1 MSAATRLFASD
12 PHVDT
17 GNALHRFGS
26 EPASYEDLAERFRPI
41 FKKIAEGAVAR
52 EQSRTLAFEAVA
64 WLREAGFGALRVP
77 QAHGGLGAT
86 LPQTF
91 RLLIELGEAD
101 SNLPQIFRAHFAFV
115 EERLNSK
122 DEADRQRWFSL
133 IVEGALFGAAMAEK
147 TEGTETTVTL
157 TKDGARWILD
167 GYKYYST
174 GTIYSSWIVAVA
186 LEGTEYVSLAVP
198 ATAKGVTIEDDWDG
212 FGQRLTGSGTTR
224 FHQVAIGEDQILRRV
239 SVEQPPKTSYII
251 AYYQLF
257 HLAALAG
264 IARAV
269 LKDAIA
275 FTQAK
280 TRTFAVPGKSS
291 PRHDPLVQSVI
302 GRLASLSFTAD
313 TLVDGVADAI
323 EEAYRTAL
331 KGEDATELIHRRQYQ
346 GLSGAAD
353 RHRAGARSDDVA
365 LRNRRRIR
373 HERVAPV
380 RSLLAQRP
388 NARLPQPA
396 HSPGARHRRLLAE
409 RHAAGRRPAGRDPER
424 DTGEERGRSFIA
436 DAITHHRQSGIIGHA
451 HIFPTACS

>member
-41 FKKIAEGAVAR
+41 FKKIGEGAVAR
-52 EQSRTLAFEAVA
+52 EQSRTLAFEAVT

-157 TKDGARWILD
+157 AKDGARWILD

-239 SVEQPPKTSYII
+239 SVEQPPKASYII

-269 LKDAIA
+269 LKDALA

-323 EEAYRTAL
+323 DEAYRTAI
-331 KGEDATELIHRRQYQ
+331 KGDDATELYTVANIKAYQAQQIVIEQVLEATTLLFEIGGASATSESRRFDRYWRNARTLASHNPLIHRERAIGDYWLNGTPPVGVLQAVIQ
-346 GLSGAAD
+346 SEAQAKNAAE
-353 RHRAGARSDDVA
+353 A
-365 LRNRRRIR
+365 
-373 HERVAPV
+373 
-380 RSLLAQRP
+380 SLQTP
-388 NARLPQPA
+388 
-396 HSPGARHRRLLAE
+396 
-409 RHAAGRRPAGRDPER
+409 
-424 DTGEERGRSFIA
+424 
-436 DAITHHRQSGIIGHA
+436 
-451 HIFPTACS
+451 

>member
-269 LKDAIA
+269 LKDALT

-323 EEAYRTAL
+323 DEAYRTAL
-331 KGEDATELIHRRQYQ
+331 KGGDATELYTVANIKAYQAQQIVIEQVLEATTLLFEIGGASATSESRRFDRYWRNARTLASHNPLIHRERAIGDYWLNGTPPVGVLQAVIQ
-346 GLSGAAD
+346 TETQAKNAAE
-353 RHRAGARSDDVA
+353 A
-365 LRNRRRIR
+365 
-373 HERVAPV
+373 
-380 RSLLAQRP
+380 SL
-388 NARLPQPA
+388 
-396 HSPGARHRRLLAE
+396 
-409 RHAAGRRPAGRDPER
+409 
-424 DTGEERGRSFIA
+424 
-436 DAITHHRQSGIIGHA
+436 
-451 HIFPTACS
+451 PTP

>member
-1 MSAATRLFASD
+1 MSAAPHLFASD
-12 PHVDT
+12 PHIGP

-26 EPASYEDLAERFRPI
+26 EPFSYDDLAERFRPI
-41 FKKIAEGAVAR
+41 FRKIAEGAVAR

-64 WLREAGFGALRVP
+64 WLREAGFGALRIP
-77 QAHGGLGAT
+77 QAYGGLGAT

-91 RLLIELGEAD
+91 RLLTELGEAD

-122 DEADRQRWFSL
+122 DEADRRRWLTL

-147 TEGTETTVTL
+147 TEATETTVTL
-157 TKDGARWILD
+157 KKDGARWILD

-174 GTIYSSWIVAVA
+174 GTIYSDWIVAVA

-198 ATAKGVTIEDDWDG
+198 TTSSGVTIEDDWDG

-224 FHQVAIGEDQILRRV
+224 FDRVEIGADQILRRV

-269 LKDAIA
+269 LKDAVE
-275 FTQAK
+275 FTRAK

-313 TLVDGVADAI
+313 TLVEGVADAI
-323 EEAYRTAL
+323 ENSYQTAL
-331 KGEDATELIHRRQYQ
+331 NGQDATELYTSANIKAYQAQQIVIEQVLEATTLLFEIGGASAVSETRRLDRYWRNARTLASHNPAIQRERAIGDYWLNGTPPVGVLQ
-346 GLSGAAD
+346 AVIQSEAQAKNAADLSG
-353 RHRAGARSDDVA
+353 
-365 LRNRRRIR
+365 RN
-373 HERVAPV
+373 P
-380 RSLLAQRP
+380 
-388 NARLPQPA
+388 
-396 HSPGARHRRLLAE
+396 
-409 RHAAGRRPAGRDPER
+409 
-424 DTGEERGRSFIA
+424 
-436 DAITHHRQSGIIGHA
+436 
-451 HIFPTACS
+451 

>member
-52 EQSRTLAFEAVA
+52 EQSRTLAFEAVT

-157 TKDGARWILD
+157 AKDGARWILD

-239 SVEQPPKTSYII
+239 SVEQPPKASYII

-269 LKDAIA
+269 LKDALA

-323 EEAYRTAL
+323 DEAYRTAI
-331 KGEDATELIHRRQYQ
+331 KGDDATELYTVANIKAYQAQQIVIEQVLEATTLLFEIGGASATSESRRFDRYWRNARTLASHNPLIHRERAIGDYWLNGTPPVGVLQAVIQ
-346 GLSGAAD
+346 SEAQAKNAAE
-353 RHRAGARSDDVA
+353 A
-365 LRNRRRIR
+365 
-373 HERVAPV
+373 
-380 RSLLAQRP
+380 SLQTP
-388 NARLPQPA
+388 
-396 HSPGARHRRLLAE
+396 
-409 RHAAGRRPAGRDPER
+409 
-424 DTGEERGRSFIA
+424 
-436 DAITHHRQSGIIGHA
+436 
-451 HIFPTACS
+451 

>member
-1 MSAATRLFASD
+1 MSAAPHLFAQD
-12 PHVDT
+12 PGI
-17 GNALHRFGS
+17 GNAVQPFGS
-26 EPASYEDLAERFRPI
+26 EPPTYEELAGRFRPI
-41 FKKIAEGAVAR
+41 FARIAEGAVAR

-77 QAHGGLGAT
+77 QAYGGLGAT

-101 SNLPQIFRAHFAFV
+101 SNLPQIVRAHFAFV

-122 DEADRQRWFSL
+122 DEADRKRWFSL

-157 TKDGARWILD
+157 TRDGARWTLD
-167 GYKYYST
+167 GYKFYST
-174 GTIYSSWIVAVA
+174 GTIYSTWIVAVA
-186 LEGTEYVSLAVP
+186 LEGTDYVSLAVP

-224 FHQVAIGEDQILRRV
+224 FHQVAIDEEQILRRV

-269 LKDAIA
+269 LRDAID
-275 FTQAK
+275 FTRAK

-323 EEAYRTAL
+323 EESYQAAL
-331 KGEDATELIHRRQYQ
+331 KGADATELYTVANIKAYQAQQIVIEQVLEATTQLFEIGGASATSEARRFDRYWRNARTLASHNPLIHRERAIGDYWLNGTPPFGVLQAVIQ
-346 GLSGAAD
+346 SEAQAKNAAE
-353 RHRAGARSDDVA
+353 APARTS
-365 LRNRRRIR
+365 
-373 HERVAPV
+373 
-380 RSLLAQRP
+380 
-388 NARLPQPA
+388 
-396 HSPGARHRRLLAE
+396 
-409 RHAAGRRPAGRDPER
+409 
-424 DTGEERGRSFIA
+424 
-436 DAITHHRQSGIIGHA
+436 
-451 HIFPTACS
+451 

>member
-12 PHVDT
+12 PNVGT
-17 GNALHRFGS
+17 GNALHQF
-26 EPASYEDLAERFRPI
+26 EPAPLSYDDLAARFRPI
-41 FKKIAEGAVAR
+41 FKKIADGAVAR

-86 LPQTF
+86 LPQAF

-174 GTIYSSWIVAVA
+174 GTIYSNWILAVA
-186 LEGTEYVSLAVP
+186 LEGTEYVSIAVP
-198 ATAKGVTIEDDWDG
+198 ANAKGVTIEDDWDG

-251 AYYQLF
+251 AYYQQF
-257 HLAALAG
+257 HLATLAG

-269 LKDAIA
+269 VKDAIA

-280 TRTFAVPGKSS
+280 TRTFGVPGRSS
-291 PRHDPLVQSVI
+291 PRHDPLVQSVV

-313 TLVDGVADAI
+313 ALVESVSSAI
-323 EEAYRTAL
+323 QEAFEVSVR
-331 KGEDATELIHRRQYQ
+331 GEDAAELIASANIKAYQAQQIVIEHVLEATAKLFEIGGASATSESRRLDRYWRNARVLASHNPLIHRERAIGDYWLNGTPPVGVLQAVIQ
-346 GLSGAAD
+346 SEAQAKNAAD
-353 RHRAGARSDDVA
+353 A
-365 LRNRRRIR
+365 
-373 HERVAPV
+373 
-380 RSLLAQRP
+380 SLQTP
-388 NARLPQPA
+388 
-396 HSPGARHRRLLAE
+396 
-409 RHAAGRRPAGRDPER
+409 
-424 DTGEERGRSFIA
+424 
-436 DAITHHRQSGIIGHA
+436 
-451 HIFPTACS
+451 